1 MVGAL
6 GFLTACVLMTG
17 TLTACSS
24 TQKLEQVR
32 LAKLEMR
39 LRRANNKI
47 ETLRDQNAVL
57 KNRIKI
63 AKENA
68 GENGAGNGADPQLAI
83 EKLAAFKSG
92 VQLEVPVTE
101 TSAPRSS
108 LNRQD
113 VSLVPRSLPK
123 KRMVKSA
130 KTSGGQSTGEM
141 LSGERADR
149 VLARTVADLLKTGDS
164 LEAERTA
171 ALLEKSYPES
181 ELIAETRFQQGL
193 YFFRRKNIPQA
204 DRLFQATLKSPKAH
218 VRAKAGAVLMR
229 GIIARRLAL
238 EGAAAGRSESAVQ
251 SNLALSRKTFEY
263 VRKAFP
269 GSPEAVRAGRELR
282 ALNSSPV
289 NASRVK

>member
-1 MVGAL
+1 MVGTL
-6 GFLTACVLMTG
+6 GFLIACVLMTG

-24 TQKLEQVR
+24 TQKSERVR
-32 LAKLEMR
+32 LAKLEQR

-68 GENGAGNGADPQLAI
+68 GDTGAGNGTDPQLAV
-83 EKLAAFKSG
+83 EALAAFKPG
-92 VQLEVPVTE
+92 VQLEVPVAE
-101 TSAPRSS
+101 TSARGSS
-108 LNRQD
+108 VKRQD
-113 VSLVPRSLPK
+113 VSLIPQSLPK
-123 KRMVKSA
+123 KRAVKMA
-130 KTSGGQSTGEM
+130 KASRGLAADAPS
-141 LSGERADR
+141 SERADR
-149 VLARTVADLLKTGDS
+149 VLARTVADLLKNGDS

-171 ALLEKSYPES
+171 ALLEKSYPDS

-193 YFFRRKNIPQA
+193 YFFRQKNLSQA

-218 VRAKAGAVLMR
+218 VRAKAGAILMR
-229 GIIARRLAL
+229 GIIARRLAT
-238 EGAAAGRSESAVQ
+238 EGAAAGRKETIVQ
-251 SNLALSRKTFEY
+251 TNLALSRKTFAY

-269 GSPEAVRAGRELR
+269 GSPEAARAGRELR

>member
-1 MVGAL
+1 MVGTL
-6 GFLTACVLMTG
+6 VIGCVLMTG
-17 TLTACSS
+17 TLTACGS
-24 TQKLEQVR
+24 TQKSERMRV
-32 LAKLEMR
+32 AKLEMR
-39 LRRANNKI
+39 LRHAKNRI
-47 ETLRDQNAVL
+47 ETLRELNAVL

-68 GENGAGNGADPQLAI
+68 GDSGAGNGADPQLAV
-83 EKLAAFKSG
+83 EALAAFKPG

-101 TSAPRSS
+101 TSARRSS
-108 LNRQD
+108 AGRQD

-123 KRMVKSA
+123 KRGKLTNASLA
-130 KTSGGQSTGEM
+130 STEAS
-141 LSGERADR
+141 SGERADR

-171 ALLEKSYPES
+171 ALLEKSYPDS

-193 YFFRRKNIPQA
+193 YFFRRGNLPQA

-218 VRAKAGAVLMR
+218 MRAKAGAVLMR
-229 GIIARRLAL
+229 GIIARRLAT
-238 EGAAAGRSESAVQ
+238 EGAAAGRSDSVVKT
-251 SNLALSRKTFEY
+251 NFALSRKTFEY

-269 GSPEAVRAGRELR
+269 GSPEAARAGRELR
-282 ALNSSPV
+282 ALNSSSV